1 MSDNEPAS
9 RTTSGPGNREAAAR
23 FGQEP
28 PPVFEDQAAAN
39 AAAKRRQRLALYGAV
54 VVGGI
59 VVAAI
64 LLGHPGTPTSSPPGQ
79 PNGTSGPH
87 GPTAMPINT
96 DSMTA
101 ASLADSN
108 YRAMSENRMDSLE
121 NRLKAVQ
128 ARDGKLAQLE
138 QEMQEIRQGRAAG
151 APTPGQGAA
160 NPQLAARDAE
170 LAALRAQIAE
180 LKRGGGARAVGAP
193 SPAPLPGAPVS
204 GTGALPGA
212 LSPRPGTSVS
222 GVKVDTYGAGSA
234 GKQTER
240 TSLLFA
246 DSPDYLPPN
255 SIATARVI
263 VGADAQAGVRS
274 QTEPLP
280 VVLRITSDARSV
292 VQDNKLLK
300 TRVQGCLVNGAAF
313 GDLSSEKV
321 FVKLQKMTCNGAH
334 GGVTVSEVKGFVA
347 FAGKAGVRGRVVSRE
362 GNLVVKAFL
371 AGLVGGLGKLGS
383 NVAQSQLY
391 NSYATNGQLPKIDLT
406 TIAAGA
412 GGSGLSAGAGDIS
425 KYLIERAEQYQPVV
439 EMPTGVDVEVVFLDG
454 SYVR

>member
-1 MSDNEPAS
+1 MSADH
-9 RTTSGPGNREAAAR
+9 RTPGPGAGETSAKA
-23 FGQEP
+23 GHEP
-28 PPVFEDQAAAN
+28 PPVFEDQTAAN
-39 AAAKRRQRLALYGAV
+39 AAARKRQRIVLYAAAG
-54 VVGGI
+54 VGGLI
-59 VVAAI
+59 AAAI
-64 LLGHPGTPTSSPPGQ
+64 LLGHPGNPTPSAAEAAGAAPGA
-79 PNGTSGPH
+79 H
-87 GPTAMPINT
+87 GSTAMPINT

-121 NRLKAVQ
+121 NRLKADQ

-138 QEMQEIRQGRAAG
+138 QELQAIKQGRG
-151 APTPGQGAA
+151 AEPQPAGQGAA
-160 NPQLAARDAE
+160 NPQIAARDAE

-180 LKRGGGARAVGAP
+180 LKRGGGAKAIGA
-193 SPAPLPGAPVS
+193 ATPGATATVPGS
-204 GTGALPGA
+204 GGAISGVALPG
-212 LSPRPGTSVS
+212 RPLAPAST
-222 GVKVDTYGAGSA
+222 VKVESYGASTS
-234 GKQTER
+234 GKQAER
-240 TSLLFA
+240 ANLLFA

-263 VGADAQAGVRS
+263 VGADAQASVRS

-280 VVLRITSDARSV
+280 VVLRLTSDARSV
-292 VQDNKLLK
+292 VQDGKLLK
-300 TRVQGCLVNGAAF
+300 TRIQGCLVNGAAF

-321 FVKLQKMTCNGAH
+321 FVKLQKMTCTGAH

-347 FAGKAGVRGRVVSRE
+347 FGGKAGARGRVVSRE
-362 GNLVVKAFL
+362 GSLVLKAFL

-383 NVAQSQLY
+383 NVAQSELY

>member
-1 MSDNEPAS
+1 MTDP
-9 RTTSGPGNREAAAR
+9 TLPPGPGAR
-23 FGQEP
+23 DTSAKFGQEP
-28 PPVFEDQAAAN
+28 PPVFEDQAVAN
-39 AAAKRRQRLALYGAV
+39 AAAKKRQRILLYSAVGICGIGAAV
-54 VVGGI
+54 
-59 VVAAI
+59 I
-64 LLGHPGTPTSSPPGQ
+64 LLGHPGSPASQQPGQ
-79 PNGTSGPH
+79 TATSPGGH

-101 ASLADSN
+101 ASLAESN
-108 YRAMSENRMDSLE
+108 YRATSENRMDLLE
-121 NRLKAVQ
+121 NRLKADQ

-138 QEMQEIRQGRAAG
+138 QELQEIKQGHAG
-151 APTPGQGAA
+151 TPVPGQGTA
-160 NPQLAARDAE
+160 NPQLAAKDAE
-170 LAALRAQIAE
+170 LSALRAQIAE
-180 LKRGGGARAVGAP
+180 LKKGGGPKGFGSAVPPAVPGGMAPAVGVAGAGIP
-193 SPAPLPGAPVS
+193 GRPGAGAS
-204 GTGALPGA
+204 G
-212 LSPRPGTSVS
+212 SM
-222 GVKVDTYGAGSA
+222 VKVDTYGLSAA
-234 GKQTER
+234 GKQAER

-263 VGADAQAGVRS
+263 VGADAQAAVRS
-274 QTEPLP
+274 QSEPLP

-300 TRVQGCLVNGAAF
+300 TRVQGCLINGAAF
-313 GDLSSEKV
+313 GDISSEKV

-383 NVAQSQLY
+383 NVSQSQLY